1 MHFARKALAT
11 SVIAAACA
19 VPGALL
25 LSATASADPVPAPA
39 PAMPNIPF
47 LNALTPGNA
56 PQMLQ
61 GLASAFTG
69 TPAAAPAAAP
79 APAATASVT
88 LPQPAAAPAATP
100 AAATLPGLRPTAA
113 APAAAPAAQ
122 PAGLVPTAEV
132 QLPQVANNA
141 LPLPKELNFPGDL
154 TSLLPPGLPLAGLL
168 PKSPAA
174 VPAAT
179 VATAAA
185 PAVAAVPA
193 AVAPSLPAAADS
205 ALVPLFFPTSALP

>member
-25 LSATASADPVPAPA
+25 LSATASADPIPAPA

-47 LNALTPGNA
+47 LNGMSPANA
-56 PQMLQ
+56 PAMLQ

-69 TPAAAPAAAP
+69 AAATPAAAPAAP

-88 LPQPAAAPAATP
+88 LPA
-100 AAATLPGLRPTAA
+100 AA
-113 APAAAPAAQ
+113 APAAAPATSALPGLLPAAAAPAAVPAAQ

-132 QLPQVANNA
+132 QIPQVANNV
-141 LPLPKELNFPGDL
+141 LPLPKELSFPGDL
-154 TSLLPPGLPLAGLL
+154 TSLLPPGLPLANLL
-168 PKSPAA
+168 PRSPVPAATAVAPAAAA
-174 VPAAT
+174 VPAAI
-179 VATAAA
+179 A
-185 PAVAAVPA
+185 PA
-193 AVAPSLPAAADS
+193 LPAAADG
-205 ALVPLFFPTSALP
+205 ALAPLFFPTAALP

>member
-1 MHFARKALAT
+1 MHFARKALAS

-19 VPGALL
+19 VPAALL
-25 LSATASADPVPAPA
+25 LSATASADPVPAV

-47 LNALTPGNA
+47 LNGISPATA

-69 TPAAAPAAAP
+69 AAQPAAAPAA

-88 LPQPAAAPAATP
+88 LPAAAAPAATP
-100 AAATLPGLRPTAA
+100 AASTLPGLLPAAA
-113 APAAAPAAQ
+113 APAAVPAAQ

-141 LPLPKELNFPGDL
+141 LPLPKELSFPGDL

-168 PKSPAA
+168 PRSPAA
-174 VPAAT
+174 VP
-179 VATAAA
+179 VATAVA
-185 PAVAAVPA
+185 PAAVAAVPA
-193 AVAPSLPAAADS
+193 AVAPAIPAAADS
-205 ALVPLFFPTSALP
+205 ALLPLFFPTSALP